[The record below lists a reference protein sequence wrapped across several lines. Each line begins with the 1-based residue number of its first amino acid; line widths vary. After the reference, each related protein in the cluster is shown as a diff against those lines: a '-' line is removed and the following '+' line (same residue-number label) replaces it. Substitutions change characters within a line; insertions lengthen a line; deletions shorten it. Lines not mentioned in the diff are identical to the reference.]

1 MREKTSSN
9 MDGEDGRD
17 CRNPKGENAP
27 NRKAVATRA
36 TTSTMRMPKMELS
49 LDLESGSSV
58 EEDIAVGHPRGV
70 SATTRWVCAGMSPA
84 FGLRISRLHCRRT
97 NRAGRPARNAVRT
110 GKTP

>member
-27 NRKAVATRA
+27 NRKAIATRT

-49 LDLESGSSV
+49 LDLESGY
-58 EEDIAVGHPRGV
+58 IGRGGHRCRASPRGV
-70 SATTRWVCAGMSPA
+70 GHDAIGPRRNEPGIRIANPPASLPPRQPSWATGPQ
-84 FGLRISRLHCRRT
+84 CRP
-97 NRAGRPARNAVRT
+97 NG
-110 GKTP
+110 